1 MKRSCGWIGI
11 AVLPLLAGLLLNCVS
26 PCALAQSAPP
36 VIRVG
41 FYNNPPKIFRNEK
54 GAITGFF
61 PDILAAIAD
70 NEGWKIEYV
79 PGTWAQCLDRLVSGE
94 IDLMP
99 DVAYSEERAAQFPLS
114 QQTVLVNWGILYVHS
129 GSPISAIT
137 DLAGKRIAVM
147 RGSIY
152 TDGEDGIRA
161 LLAGFGIDAS
171 FVETEDYKGAF
182 QLVDAR
188 KVDAGVV
195 NRLFGAWNERAYR
208 VQKTGILFD
217 SQQLRFAA
225 SPAFAYGEYVLAR
238 IDENVL
244 QMKADPESIYYASL
258 TETLAGG
265 GPTKPPGSPSWVIAL
280 IATLLGLT
288 VVVALAAVIL
298 LRRGWRIRFAQYAV
312 RHEKLFNQAAVGI
325 NVEDLRTHRFIRVN
339 KRFAQMLGYNEDEL
353 LALSSE
359 SLTYPGDSML
369 EDPRWQETH
378 DGVEDSLVLE
388 KRYVRRDRSVMWASV
403 AFSFLRDKHGV
414 AIYGISVVQDITDR
428 KRLQKDLERHQQHL
442 EQLVSDRTAALRQT
456 RNELEDRVR
465 ERTQQLVKRTAA
477 LLASEER
484 FRTLFLRAPDA
495 YFLIDL
501 EGIFLDGNLAAE
513 KLAGAPKEQ
522 LVGKNYLKLALLSE
536 RDLKLAAQ
544 NLSEN
549 RLGKPTGP
557 TQYTVRRADGTL
569 VPVEVSTHPMTID
582 GKPSVLSI
590 ARDISTRVEAT
601 RKVKR
606 ALEVTIGALAA
617 TTERRD
623 PYTAGHQRRVTDLAC
638 GIATKMGM
646 NGQQLEGLRVASFM
660 HDIGKIAIPAE
671 ILSKPGRLSE
681 NEFNLIKEHPRTAYD
696 VLKDIDFPWPVAEI
710 VLQHHERLDGS
721 GYPQH
726 LRGDEIM
733 MEARILA
740 TADVVEAMSSHR
752 PYRPALGVDAALAEI
767 NSKKGTSLDA
777 DVVDACT
784 EIFSSGGFAFEDQS
798 HPQGRSADV
807 L

>member
-1 MKRSCGWIGI
+1 MKRRLGRIGI
-11 AVLPLLAGLLLNCVS
+11 AVLPLFAGLLLTCIYPCV
-26 PCALAQSAPP
+26 LAQDAPSA
-36 VIRVG
+36 IRVG
-41 FYNNPPKIFRNEK
+41 FYNNPPKIFRNEQ
-54 GAITGFF
+54 GAIVGFF

-79 PGTWAQCLDRLVSGE
+79 PGTWAECLDRLVAGE

-99 DVAYSEERAAQFPLS
+99 DVATSEERAALFPLS

-129 GSPISAIT
+129 GSSLSALT
-137 DLAGKRIAVM
+137 DLAGKRVAVM

-152 TDGEDGIRA
+152 TDGEDGIRT
-161 LLAGFGIDAS
+161 LLAGFDIEAT
-171 FVETEDYKGAF
+171 FVETEDYDGVF
-182 QLVDAR
+182 QLIDAS

-208 VQKTGILFD
+208 VQKTSILFN

-225 SPAFAYGEYVLAR
+225 SPVFAYGEYVLSR

-244 QMKADPESIYYASL
+244 QMKADPESVYYVSL

-265 GPTKPPGSPSWVIAL
+265 GPTEPHRLPPWVIPL
-280 IATLLGLT
+280 IAILLGLT
-288 VVVALAAVIL
+288 VIVVPAAVIL
-298 LRRGWRIRFAQYAV
+298 LRRGWRIRLAQYAV

-339 KRFAQMLGYNEDEL
+339 KRFAQMLGYSADEL
-353 LALSSE
+353 FALSSE
-359 SLTYPGDSML
+359 SLTYPGDSIL

-378 DGVEDSLVLE
+378 DGVDDSLVLE
-388 KRYVRRDRSVMWASV
+388 KRYVRKDGSVMWASV
-403 AFSFLRDKHGV
+403 AFSFLRDKHEK

-428 KRLQKDLERHQQHL
+428 KHLQEDLERHQQHL
-442 EQLVSDRTAALRQT
+442 EQLVTDRTAALRQA
-456 RNELEDRVR
+456 RDELEDRVR
-465 ERTQQLVKRTAA
+465 ERTQELVKRTGS
-477 LLASEER
+477 LHASEER

-495 YFLIDL
+495 YFLIDM
-501 EGIFLDGNLAAE
+501 EGFFLDGNLAAE
-513 KLAGAPKEQ
+513 KLAGATKEQ
-522 LVGKNYLKLALLSE
+522 LIGKNYFELALLSK
-536 RDLKLAAQ
+536 RDLELAAH

-549 RLGKPTGP
+549 RRGKPTGP
-557 TQYTVRRADGTL
+557 TEYTLRRADGTL
-569 VPVEVSTHPMTID
+569 VPVEISTYPMTID
-582 GKPSVLSI
+582 GKPSVLSV
-590 ARDISTRVEAT
+590 AHDITAMVEAT
-601 RKVKR
+601 RKVKL

-623 PYTAGHQRRVTDLAC
+623 PYTAGHQRRVTGLAC
-638 GIATKMGM
+638 EIAAKMGM

-681 NEFNLIKEHPRTAYD
+681 NEFNLIKEHPKIAYE

-710 VLQHHERLDGS
+710 VLQHHERIDGS
-721 GYPQH
+721 GYPRH
-726 LRGDEIM
+726 LKGDEIM

-752 PYRPALGVDAALAEI
+752 PYRAALGVDAALAEI
-767 NSKKGTSLDA
+767 NSKKGASLDA
-777 DVVDACT
+777 DVVEACT
-784 EIFSSGGFAFEDQS
+784 EIISSGEFTFEDQI
-798 HPQGRSADV
+798 HPQGHPADV
-807 L
+807 S